1 MAGVGFKLNK
11 LFFQN
16 RVSTDALAI
25 LYSILTASGPWI
37 ITTSSLWI
45 ILNYLNIFNI
55 YFNTA
60 IIYGFIFSIIIS
72 GIFSMFLSRRI
83 SDIMYL
89 KEYEK
94 ILPETLGII
103 IANATLLI
111 IFLAIFFLFNPQP
124 FKFIIP
130 FTYLTL
136 SLLVL
141 WLISIA
147 AISTDEINWYITS
160 YVLMGIS
167 SIVFSKLFSYYN
179 LSEVYGY
186 ALGITVGII
195 TNFITVYN
203 TFGNN
208 NQKISFEWVK
218 EIKKYWQ
225 LMLIGFSYYLA
236 IWVDDFIVW
245 NNPNF
250 GEELIDGFK
259 FSFIYDSPM
268 FFCYLTIIPTI
279 TMFILVLETRFYKKY
294 KHFYTSLKEGYVY
307 SEILTIKDEMEKEL
321 LQSISLTIK
330 IQILI
335 TTLFFIL
342 NELQL
347 LPISNE
353 LSKPILRLGL
363 IGAMLNGFYLMVIL
377 LILYFD
383 FRNLALSL
391 NIAVLFL
398 NIFLSHILVSK
409 IGYASL
415 GAGYALSFLIGTMVS
430 YTLLKKKIKD
440 IIKIE
445 FFRQNPSLPEG
456 KLIRGVKR

>member
-37 ITTSSLWI
+37 ITTLSLWI

-103 IANATLLI
+103 VANATLLI
-111 IFLAIFFLFNPQP
+111 IFLVLFFLFNPQP
-124 FKFIIP
+124 FKFIIS

-179 LSEVYGY
+179 LSEIYGY

-342 NELQL
+342 NELKL

-383 FRNLALSL
+383 FRNLAFSL

-398 NIFLSHILVSK
+398 NIFLSYILVSK

>member
-37 ITTSSLWI
+37 ITTLSLWI

-103 IANATLLI
+103 VANATLLI
-111 IFLAIFFLFNPQP
+111 IFLVLFFLFNPQP
-124 FKFIIP
+124 FKFIIS

-179 LSEVYGY
+179 LSEIYGY

-225 LMLIGFSYYLA
+225 LMLIGVSYYLA

-342 NELQL
+342 NELKL

-383 FRNLALSL
+383 FRNLAFSL

-398 NIFLSHILVSK
+398 NIFLSYILVSK

>member
-37 ITTSSLWI
+37 ITTLSLWI

-103 IANATLLI
+103 VANATLLI
-111 IFLAIFFLFNPQP
+111 IFLVLFFLFNPQP
-124 FKFIIP
+124 FKFIIS

-179 LSEVYGY
+179 LSEIYGY

-208 NQKISFEWVK
+208 NQKISFEWLK

-225 LMLIGFSYYLA
+225 LMLIGVSYYLA

-342 NELQL
+342 NELKL

-383 FRNLALSL
+383 FRNLAFSL